1 TRNNDTGFFL
11 MVEGGKIDWSAHAN
25 DATTTI
31 QEVLDFNEAVKR
43 AYRFYEQHPEET
55 LIIVTADHETGG
67 IAVGNGGSR
76 LNTKILTNQRVSQG
90 TLSKLLADLRASK
103 KEVSWNEVKD
113 VLTENIGLFSSVKV
127 SESEEKE
134 LVSIYEK

>member
-1 TRNNDTGFFL
+1 
-11 MVEGGKIDWSAHAN
+11 
-25 DATTTI
+25 
-31 QEVLDFNEAVKR
+31 
-43 AYRFYEQHPEET
+43 EQHPEET

-134 LVSIYEK
+134 LVSIYEKSFVQHETETAKSLYANDDKLASEAIKILNTKGSVGWASGSHS